1 MMMMEREMEREWT
14 PTPRAYRRG
23 PAGLATMRAFAS
35 LLAARMR
42 RARGAGSGFAVLR
55 LVLDQADAVSEAM
68 GPLWREA
75 LLEVAAGRLAA
86 CLRPGDAAMA
96 VDGGF
101 AVLLDRADDAA
112 EAVAAATR
120 IQRRLGVP
128 FALGGQEVFATASLG
143 IALADGERP
152 HPQDLLRD
160 AHAAM
165 GAARARGP
173 GLWCVFRPAMRT
185 RAVDR
190 LRLEASLRRALER
203 REFELCYQPLV
214 SLESGRP
221 AGFEALLRWR
231 HPERGLLAPAG
242 FLAAAE
248 ACGVMVPVGR
258 WVLAE
263 ACRQARAW
271 DALHPGAAP
280 ATVAVN
286 LSARQLAHPGIVA
299 DVEDAL
305 TAAGLPGERLHLEIT
320 EGAVMESGRAAV
332 ETLCRLKA
340 LGVRLSVDDFGVG
353 YSSLSY
359 LHRFPVDV
367 LKVDRS
373 FVAGLGQVGECG
385 DIVRAIVGMAHG
397 LGLDVVAEGVET
409 AEQLAQ
415 VRALACD
422 YAQGYFFSRPVS
434 GDEAGALLGEGAVI
448 T

>member
-1 MMMMEREMEREWT
+1 MTMMTMEMEQS
-14 PTPRAYRRG
+14 PAVRAFRRG
-23 PAGLATMRAFAS
+23 PAGISTPAAFAS
-35 LLAARMR
+35 LVNARLR
-42 RARGAGSGFAVLR
+42 RARGGSSSFAVLR
-55 LVLDQADAVSEAM
+55 LALDQADAVSEAL
-68 GPLWREA
+68 GPLWRRA
-75 LLEVAAGRLAA
+75 LLEVAAGRIAA
-86 CLRPGDAAMA
+86 TLRPGDAAAAMES
-96 VDGGF
+96 GF
-101 AVLLDRADDAA
+101 AVLIDQVDDAPG
-112 EAVAAATR
+112 AVEAATR

-128 FALGGQEVFATASLG
+128 FALGGHEVFATASIGVALG
-143 IALADGERP
+143 DENAAHG
-152 HPQDLLRD
+152 QDLLRD

-173 GLWCVFRPAMRT
+173 GLWCVFKPAMRA

-190 LRLEASLRRALER
+190 LRLEAALRRALER

-231 HPERGLLAPAG
+231 HPERGFLSPAH
-242 FLAAAE
+242 FLAEAD

-263 ACRQARAW
+263 ACRQLRAW
-271 DALHPGAAP
+271 EAPHPDAEP
-280 ATVAVN
+280 ATMAVN
-286 LSARQLAHPGIVA
+286 LSARQLLHPGIVA

-305 TAAGLPGERLHLEIT
+305 TAAELPGNRLHLEIT
-320 EGAVMESGRAAV
+320 ESAVMENGRGAV
-332 ETLCRLKA
+332 DTLCRLKA

-373 FVAGLGQVGECG
+373 FVAGLGSAGECG

-409 AEQLAQ
+409 PEQLAQ
-415 VRALACD
+415 VRALGCD
-422 YAQGYFFSRPVS
+422 YAQGYLFSRPVS
-434 GDEAGALLGEGAVI
+434 GDQAGALLGEGTAW
-448 T
+448 

>member
-1 MMMMEREMEREWT
+1 MIMALEMDRHSPAPAFRRAPARLST
-14 PTPRAYRRG
+14 PK
-23 PAGLATMRAFAS
+23 AFAS
-35 LLAARMR
+35 AVNARLR
-42 RARGAGSGFAVLR
+42 RARGGGSGFAVLR
-55 LVLDQADAVSEAM
+55 LALDQADAVSEAL

-75 LLEVAAGRLAA
+75 LLEVAAGRISA
-86 CLRPGDAAMA
+86 CLRPGDAAAAM
-96 VDGGF
+96 DGGF
-101 AVLLDRADDAA
+101 ALLLDRVDDAA
-112 EAVAAATR
+112 DAVESATR
-120 IQRRLGVP
+120 VQRRLGVP
-128 FALGGQEVFATASLG
+128 FALGGQEVFATASVG
-143 IALADGERP
+143 IALGDGDCP
-152 HPQDLLRD
+152 HAQDLLRD

-173 GLWCVFRPAMRT
+173 GLWCVFRPAMRA

-231 HPERGLLAPAG
+231 HPERGLLAPAE
-242 FLAAAE
+242 FLAEAD

-263 ACRQARAW
+263 ACRQVRAW
-271 DALHPGAAP
+271 EALHPGAAP

-286 LSARQLAHPGIVA
+286 LSARQLRHPGIVA

-305 TAAGLPGERLHLEIT
+305 AAAELAGNRLHLEIT
-320 EGAVMESGRAAV
+320 EGAVMENGRGAV

-340 LGVRLSVDDFGVG
+340 LGVRLSIDDFGVG

-373 FVAGLGQVGECG
+373 FVAGLGRVSACG

-409 AEQLAQ
+409 AEHLAQ
-415 VRALACD
+415 VRALECD
-422 YAQGYFFSRPVS
+422 YAQGYLFSHPVT
-434 GDEAGALLGEGAVI
+434 GDQAGALLGEGSVW
-448 T
+448 

>member
-1 MMMMEREMEREWT
+1 MIMAMEMERA
-14 PTPRAYRRG
+14 PALPAFRRG
-23 PAGLATMRAFAS
+23 PAGLSTPKAFAS
-35 LLAARMR
+35 LVAARLR
-42 RARGAGSGFAVLR
+42 RARAGGPGFAVLR
-55 LVLDQADAVSEAM
+55 LALDQADAVSEAL

-75 LLEVAAGRLAA
+75 LLEVAAGRIAA
-86 CLRPGDAAMA
+86 CLRPGDAAAAM
-96 VDGGF
+96 DGGF
-101 AVLLDRADDAA
+101 ALLLDRADDAA
-112 EAVAAATR
+112 GAVEGATR
-120 IQRRLGVP
+120 VQRRLGVP
-128 FALGGQEVFATASLG
+128 FALGGQEVFATASVG
-143 IALADGERP
+143 IALGDGECA
-152 HPQDLLRD
+152 HAQDLLRD

-173 GLWCVFRPAMRT
+173 GLWCVFRPAMRA

-231 HPERGLLAPAG
+231 HPERGLLPPAE
-242 FLAAAE
+242 FLAEAD

-263 ACRQARAW
+263 ACRQVAAW
-271 DALHPGAAP
+271 EAMHPEAAP

-286 LSARQLAHPGIVA
+286 LSARQLRHPGIVA

-305 TAAGLPGERLHLEIT
+305 AAAGLPGGRLHLEIT
-320 EGAVMESGRAAV
+320 EGAVMENGRGAV

-340 LGVRLSVDDFGVG
+340 LGVRLSIDDFGVG

-373 FVAGLGQVGECG
+373 FIAGLGRVGACG

-409 AEQLAQ
+409 AEHLAQ
-415 VRALACD
+415 VRALDCD

-434 GDEAGALLGEGAVI
+434 GDEAGALLGEGSVW
-448 T
+448 